1 MVFAHGIKPK
11 EEERFWQEE
20 ERKEGKSFPFS
31 FSSQAMLPKK
41 NRLTKKSEFSEVL
54 AKGRIFQGPLF
65 GTAVYKRNDGLP
77 AKIGI
82 IVSKKIS
89 KLAVKRNRAKRLLR
103 ESLRRLIKNAPDGNS
118 IVFLT
123 KKKLLEATLDEV
135 YRETERLFGE
145 IKKGK

>member
-1 MVFAHGIKPK
+1 MVFAHGTKPR
-11 EEERFWQEE
+11 EEEWFWQEE
-20 ERKEGKSFPFS
+20 ERKEGKAFPFN

-54 AKGRIFQGPLF
+54 TKGRIFQGPLF

-103 ESLRRLIKNAPDGNS
+103 ESLRRLIKDAPDGLN

-123 KKKLLEATLDEV
+123 KKNLLEAVQDEV
-135 YRETERLFGE
+135 YRETERLFGK
-145 IKKGK
+145 IKNDK